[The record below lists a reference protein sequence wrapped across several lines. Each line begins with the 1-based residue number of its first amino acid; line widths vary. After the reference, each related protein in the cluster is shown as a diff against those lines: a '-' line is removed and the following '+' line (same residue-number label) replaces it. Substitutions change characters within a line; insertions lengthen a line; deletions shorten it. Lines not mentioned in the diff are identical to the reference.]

1 MAFETEFPPKAFEAE
16 FPPKALEAELKEGD
30 GVKVS
35 NSIEKFWVTFM
46 YKDKDKFFG
55 KVDSHLINECEY
67 KYGDLLCFEEEDI
80 LEISN
85 EKTRQEQQVF
95 LILLVMKFQEEHNR
109 KPTIEELDYLT
120 TIYKV

>member
-1 MAFETEFPPKAFEAE
+1 MQ
-16 FPPKALEAELKEGD
+16 ALKQGD
-30 GVKVS
+30 GIKLS

-55 KVDSHLINECEY
+55 KVDNYLVNKCEY

-85 EKTRQEQQVF
+85 DKTREQQQVF
-95 LILLVMKFQEEHNR
+95 LILLIMKFKEEHNR
-109 KPTIEELDYLT
+109 KPTVEELDHLT